1 MHISIDNNILPY
13 ISICFYQV
21 DGNHIRQFNEICA
34 GDPFNTVT
42 QASRMAVDYLRS
54 IRYNDMLYLYGD
66 ASTRNGNTI
75 DDEKRS
81 FLDKFV
87 EGLEGTYHVE
97 EGYHI
102 LIRPCPCLVSLS
114 ITCLMVVPECVFQ

>member
-1 MHISIDNNILPY
+1 MHISIDNNVLPY
-13 ISICFYQV
+13 ISICFYLV
-21 DGNHIRQFNEICA
+21 FGSFLWQFNEICA
-34 GDPFNTVT
+34 GDHFNTVT
-42 QASRMAVDYLRS
+42 YASRLAGDYLRS

-75 DDEKRS
+75 DDEKRA

-97 EGYHI
+97 ERIPYSN
-102 LIRPCPCLVSLS
+102 PS
-114 ITCLMVVPECVFQ
+114 VPMSGEFD